1 MVIYNAA
8 TRELTAKIVYYGPG
22 LGGKTTNLQ
31 LLHERLEPATVG
43 KLLNLATQTDRTI
56 YFDLLPVELGDIK
69 GYKIRFQL
77 ATVPGQTA
85 FNETRRV
92 VLKGTDGIVFVADS
106 QWTMLPKNLESWQNL
121 KENLRANGV
130 SFEGI
135 PIVIQYN
142 KRDLTDILSVDA
154 LQEALG
160 LSSYPFVEAVA
171 SAGRG
176 VTETFKLISKLTFV
190 DLLRR
195 LQGRKPE
202 DASPIAARREADD
215 LLSWKDSLLNR
226 AAASALGDAT
236 IATAGPGAILNP
248 NAANAS
254 AKRPLTLVPS
264 LPEEAPFETAEAP
277 EPLAAE
283 ADAPFADAAPGRTPP
298 VMSKSPASPV
308 APAVTAAAPPV
319 APATASASAP
329 SAPSTPPAT
338 VPPAPAIEPRA
349 TAAMPEVSDLSELSM
364 PPFPVIPEVG
374 FPTSS
379 AGSIDSIDSIGST
392 GEMPSVPEL
401 PAPGE
406 SALAAIL
413 PSIAPPAAF
422 AAADEVAPEAE
433 AFPASGADELP
444 LPLASRLSDDTDE
457 RIRVLEARLDEAL
470 AAIAQDQ
477 DERLRAAQH
486 NRTLFERLDGLER
499 DALALGKSI
508 GEKQLSMGDR
518 LEALAVDLRARHE
531 VASRVQEMHERM
543 VTEEKRQRTAEDDV
557 SMALSTFGERGEKLH
572 HQITAIAAQVEI
584 LEAAL
589 REKTGQ
595 SRREADDIRSEL
607 ETLRVLIDEK
617 IGHSR
622 REAEDIR
629 TQIAPLL
636 EAHGQRGGNDER
648 LSRDFDSLRES
659 IAEALGDLSERLR
672 RAVRGM

>member
-121 KENLRANGV
+121 KDNLRANGV

-160 LSSYPFVEAVA
+160 LTSYPFVEAVA

-195 LQGRKPE
+195 LQGRRPDE
-202 DASPIAARREADD
+202 AGAASTRREPDD

-226 AAASALGDAT
+226 AASPSGPVALPADTGT
-236 IATAGPGAILNP
+236 GST
-248 NAANAS
+248 
-254 AKRPLTLVPS
+254 RPLTLVPA
-264 LPEEAPFETAEAP
+264 LPEEPPFAAAEEPAEASVP
-277 EPLAAE
+277 AE
-283 ADAPFADAAPGRTPP
+283 ADAPFGDSGATR
-298 VMSKSPASPV
+298 
-308 APAVTAAAPPV
+308 AAAPPEAIESPAPPAAAVPPPSV
-319 APATASASAP
+319 APAAPVRPPFEELALPQMPEIPPILAGWEPESAQARAAAP
-329 SAPSTPPAT
+329 PPPPEAA
-338 VPPAPAIEPRA
+338 VPPAPAPEIAALTDDTDARLRA
-349 TAAMPEVSDLSELSM
+349 LEAR
-364 PPFPVIPEVG
+364 
-374 FPTSS
+374 
-379 AGSIDSIDSIGST
+379 ID
-392 GEMPSVPEL
+392 E
-401 PAPGE
+401 
-406 SALAAIL
+406 
-413 PSIAPPAAF
+413 AF
-422 AAADEVAPEAE
+422 AAVAQQQE
-433 AFPASGADELP
+433 
-444 LPLASRLSDDTDE
+444 
-457 RIRVLEARLDEAL
+457 
-470 AAIAQDQ
+470 
-477 DERLRAAQH
+477 ERLRAEQASS
-486 NRTLFERLDGLER
+486 TLHGRLDAVESLARSAGRSLDEKHQAFADRIER
-499 DALALGKSI
+499 MEKDPERSALAGRISELH
-508 GEKQLSMGDR
+508 DR
-518 LEALAVDLRARHE
+518 LGE
-531 VASRVQEMHERM
+531 S
-543 VTEEKRQRTAEDDV
+543 EKRQRTSEDDV
-557 SMALSTFGERGEKLH
+557 SLALRSFGERGEKLH
-572 HQITAIAAQVEI
+572 QQVAAIASQIEV

-589 REKTGQ
+589 REKTAQ
-595 SRREADDIRSEL
+595 SRREADDIRSEIQ
-607 ETLRVLIDEK
+607 TIRTMIDEK

-622 REAEDIR
+622 RESEDIR

-636 EAHGQRGGNDER
+636 EAHGQRAATDER
-648 LSRDFDSLRES
+648 LAQEFERLRES
-659 IAEALGDLSERLR
+659 IADSLGDLSERLR
-672 RAVRGM
+672 RAVRGL